1 MIVEQRLFDEK
12 TKIKHRVF
20 VHMIFFNQNVKN
32 VEKISRFDFDE
43 LSCEMFEQ
51 NDENVD
57 DFVFENL
64 ISKNFVEQ
72 TIVCVNDF
80 SNRVIES
87 FVVERTQ
94 NVLHHFAICVDFENF
109 LSRERKIYEKKS
121 RMIDEFEFFSN
132 RFSSVFIDVKICRFL
147 TQKSKLFI
155 HRESNAFRR
164 SIFMSNMK

>member
-1 MIVEQRLFDEK
+1 MIIEQRLFDEK

-20 VHMIFFNQNVKN
+20 VHMIFFDQNVKN

-43 LSCEMFEQ
+43 LNCEMLEQ

-94 NVLHHFAICVDFENF
+94 NALHHFAICVDFENF
-109 LSRERKIYEKKS
+109 LSREEKIYEKKN
-121 RMIDEFEFFSN
+121 RMIDEFELFSN
-132 RFSSVFIDVKICRFL
+132 HFSNVFIDVKIYRFL
-147 TQKSKLFI
+147 T
-155 HRESNAFRR
+155 
-164 SIFMSNMK
+164 